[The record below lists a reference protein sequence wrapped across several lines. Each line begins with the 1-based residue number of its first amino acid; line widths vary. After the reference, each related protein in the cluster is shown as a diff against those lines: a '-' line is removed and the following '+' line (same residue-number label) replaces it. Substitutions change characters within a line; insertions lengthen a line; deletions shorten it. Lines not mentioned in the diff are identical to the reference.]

1 MIFIKSR
8 DEIARIKDSNQIIA
22 EALKHIEAYVK
33 PGVSTAELDQE
44 IENFILNKKA
54 KPSFKG
60 LYGFPAAA
68 CISVQDEVVHGIP
81 SKKRLLKEGEIV
93 GIDVGVE
100 LKGYFG
106 DAAYTFPV
114 GRITDNLRSLLNV
127 TEESLYLGIAQ
138 SLAGNR
144 VGDIGNAV
152 QKHVEAHSF
161 GVVRDLVG
169 HGVGRKP
176 HEDPQIPNFGEAGQ
190 GVLLKAG
197 MVIAIEPMVNMGTFE
212 VFFADD
218 NWTVK
223 SKDGLPSAHFEHSV
237 AITEDGPLIL
247 SKIEE

>member
-22 EALKHIEAYVK
+22 EALKHIEKYVQ

-44 IENFILNKKA
+44 IEKFILSKKA

-81 SKKRLLKEGEIV
+81 SKKRLLKDGEIV

-106 DAAYTFPV
+106 DAAFTFPV
-114 GRITDNLRSLLNV
+114 GRINDSLRSLLNV
-127 TEESLYLGIAQ
+127 TEGSLYLGIEQAV
-138 SLAGNR
+138 AGNR

-152 QKHVEAHSF
+152 QNHVEAHSF

-176 HEDPQIPNFGEAGQ
+176 HEDPQIPNFGVAGQ
-190 GVLLKAG
+190 GVLLKTG
-197 MVIAIEPMVNMGTFE
+197 MVIAIEPMVNMGSFE

-223 SKDGLPSAHFEHSV
+223 SKDGQPSAHFEHSV
-237 AITEDGPLIL
+237 AITENGPLIL
-247 SKIEE
+247 SKFEE